1 MNIQSF
7 ADPIIK
13 EVLLNA
19 PVASVWKA
27 ITDKNEMKNWY
38 FDLPDF
44 VPTVGSKFQF
54 YGENEG
60 RKFLH
65 LCEVKE
71 VVLNKKIS
79 YTWMYEGQNIETL
92 VSFELFP
99 EGEQT
104 RLRLTHEG
112 IEKLPQDRDFARSN
126 FELGWTEIIQKS
138 LKEYLEKK

>member
-1 MNIQSF
+1 MNKPS
-7 ADPIIK
+7 AEPIVK

-27 ITDKNEMKNWY
+27 ITDKNEMKKWY
-38 FDLPDF
+38 FDLPEF
-44 VPTVGSKFQF
+44 EPRTGATFQF

-71 VVLNKKIS
+71 VIVNKKIS
-79 YTWMYEGQNIETL
+79 YTWSYEGQNIETL
-92 VSFELFP
+92 VSFELIP

-104 RLRLTHEG
+104 RLKLTHSG
-112 IEKLPQDRDFARSN
+112 LEKLPQDRDFSKNN
-126 FELGWTEIIQKS
+126 FDQSWTEIIQKS
-138 LKEYLEKK
+138 LKEYIEK

>member
-1 MNIQSF
+1 MDIQSS
-7 ADPIIK
+7 AEPIVK

-19 PVASVWKA
+19 PVTKVWKA
-27 ITDKNEMKNWY
+27 ITDKNEMKKWY
-38 FDLPDF
+38 FDLPEF
-44 VPTVGSKFQF
+44 EPVAGSKFQF

-71 VVLNKKIS
+71 VILNQQIS
-79 YTWMYEGQNIETL
+79 YTWMYEGQEIETL

-104 RLRLTHEG
+104 RLKLTHEG
-112 IEKLPQDRDFARSN
+112 VEKLPQDRDFAKSN
-126 FELGWTEIIQKS
+126 FEQGWTEIIQKS
-138 LKEYLEKK
+138 LKEYVEK

>member
-1 MNIQSF
+1 MDIQTP
-7 ADPIIK
+7 AAPIVK

-19 PVASVWKA
+19 PITRVWKA

-38 FDLPDF
+38 FDLPEF
-44 VPTVGSKFQF
+44 EPTVGSAFQF

-71 VVLNKKIS
+71 VIVNQKIS

-104 RLRLTHEG
+104 RLKLTHTG
-112 IEKLPQDRDFARSN
+112 VEKLPQDRDFAKSN
-126 FELGWTEIIQKS
+126 FEQGWTEIIQKS
-138 LKEYLEKK
+138 LKEYVEK

>member
-1 MNIQSF
+1 MDIQTF
-7 ADPIIK
+7 AEPIVK

-19 PVASVWKA
+19 PVSRVWKA

-38 FDLPDF
+38 FDLPEF
-44 VPTVGSKFQF
+44 KPVVGSTFQF

-71 VVLNKKIS
+71 VIENQKIS

-104 RLRLTHEG
+104 RLRLTHRG
-112 IEKLPQDRDFARSN
+112 VDKLPQDRDFAKSN
-126 FELGWTEIIQKS
+126 FEQGWTEIIQKS
-138 LKEYLEKK
+138 LKEYVEK

>member
-1 MNIQSF
+1 MDIQTP
-7 ADPIIK
+7 AAPIVK

-19 PVASVWKA
+19 PVTRVWKA

-38 FDLPDF
+38 FDLPKF
-44 VPTVGSKFQF
+44 EPTVGSTFQF

-71 VVLNKKIS
+71 VIVNQKIS

-104 RLRLTHEG
+104 RLKLTHTG
-112 IEKLPQDRDFARSN
+112 VEKLPQDRDFAKSN
-126 FELGWTEIIQKS
+126 FEQGWTEIIQKS
-138 LKEYLEKK
+138 LKEYVEK

>member
-1 MNIQSF
+1 MDIQTP
-7 ADPIIK
+7 AEPIVK

-19 PVASVWKA
+19 PITRVWKA

-38 FDLPDF
+38 FDLPEF
-44 VPTVGSKFQF
+44 EPTVGSTFQF

-71 VVLNKKIS
+71 VIVNQKIS

-104 RLRLTHEG
+104 RLKLTHTG
-112 IEKLPQDRDFARSN
+112 VEKVPQDRDFAKSN
-126 FELGWTEIIQKS
+126 FEQGWTEIIQKS
-138 LKEYLEKK
+138 LKEYVEK

>member
-1 MNIQSF
+1 MDIQTP
-7 ADPIIK
+7 AAPIVK

-19 PVASVWKA
+19 TITRVWKA
-27 ITDKNEMKNWY
+27 ITDKNEMKTWY
-38 FDLPDF
+38 FDLPEF
-44 VPTVGSKFQF
+44 EPTVGSTFQF

-71 VVLNKKIS
+71 VIVNQKIS

-104 RLRLTHEG
+104 RLKLTHTG
-112 IEKLPQDRDFARSN
+112 VEKLPQDRDFAKSN
-126 FELGWTEIIQKS
+126 FEQGWTEIIQKS
-138 LKEYLEKK
+138 LKEYVEK

>member
-1 MNIQSF
+1 MNIQTS
-7 ADPIIK
+7 AEPIVK

-19 PVASVWKA
+19 PVARVWKA

-38 FDLPDF
+38 FDLPEF
-44 VPTVGSKFQF
+44 EPTAGSKFQF

-65 LCEVKE
+65 LCRVKE
-71 VVLNKKIS
+71 VIVNQRIS

-112 IEKLPQDRDFARSN
+112 TEKLPQDRDFAKSN
-126 FELGWTEIIQKS
+126 FEQGWIEIIQKS
-138 LKEYLEKK
+138 LKEYIEK